1 MRGIDKC
8 YGGVHAVRGVDLDI
22 YTGEVHALVGDNA
35 AGKSTLIKILSGA
48 VMRDGGTI
56 SFDSRRGRDRHSHA
70 TRRALGIET
79 VYQDLALADNLDV
92 ASNVFLGREMTR
104 SGLLRFML
112 DNGTMERRSRDL
124 LSRLKINMP
133 NIRQRVRSMSGGQR
147 QSIAI
152 ARCVCFNARVVILDE
167 PTAALG
173 VEETR
178 KVYALIREMRDQGLA
193 VLMIS
198 HNLNHVF
205 ENCDRITVLKTGR
218 LVGSRRVDETT
229 QDDIL
234 RMIVSGVADD
244 DPTPRPQP
252 RSGGRLNTVLDTR
265 DATRWRS
272 FTPLIFAFART
283 SLSSFA
289 TVCCATRASAAT
301 RSRAAIGSTSIRKPE
316 IQRLFLLIEIYVD
329 EAAFELHR
337 NSPHYLRFREDVK
350 DWVVERNW
358 WYWKFLGPADR

>member
-1 MRGIDKC
+1 MTDAKMPIIQMRGIDKS
-8 YGGVHAVRGVDLDI
+8 YGGVHAVRSVDLNI

-56 SFDSRRGRDRHSHA
+56 SFENRAVEITKPRDAKS
-70 TRRALGIET
+70 LGIET

-193 VLMIS
+193 VLLIS

-205 ENCDRITVLKTGR
+205 ENCDRITVLKTGQ

-229 QDDIL
+229 QDDIV
-234 RMIVSGVADD
+234 RMIVSGVD
-244 DPTPRPQP
+244 DPTQRPQP
-252 RSGGRLNTVLDTR
+252 RL
-265 DATRWRS
+265 AT
-272 FTPLIFAFART
+272 
-283 SLSSFA
+283 
-289 TVCCATRASAAT
+289 
-301 RSRAAIGSTSIRKPE
+301 G
-316 IQRLFLLIEIYVD
+316 
-329 EAAFELHR
+329 
-337 NSPHYLRFREDVK
+337 
-350 DWVVERNW
+350 
-358 WYWKFLGPADR
+358 

>member
-1 MRGIDKC
+1 MIDTKKSIIEMRGIDKHF
-8 YGGVHAVRGVDLDI
+8 GGVHAVRGVDLDV
-22 YTGEVHALVGDNA
+22 YSGEVHALVGDNA

-48 VMRDGGTI
+48 VVRDGGSI
-56 SFDSRRGRDRHSHA
+56 SFENRPVEIATPRDAKS
-70 TRRALGIET
+70 LGIET

-193 VLMIS
+193 VLLIS

-205 ENCDRITVLKTGR
+205 ENCDRITVLKTGQ
-218 LVGSRRVDETT
+218 LVGSRHVDETT
-229 QDDIL
+229 QDDVV
-234 RMIVSGVADD
+234 RMIVSGVD
-244 DPTPRPQP
+244 DPTQRPQP
-252 RSGGRLNTVLDTR
+252 RL
-265 DATRWRS
+265 AT
-272 FTPLIFAFART
+272 
-283 SLSSFA
+283 
-289 TVCCATRASAAT
+289 
-301 RSRAAIGSTSIRKPE
+301 G
-316 IQRLFLLIEIYVD
+316 
-329 EAAFELHR
+329 
-337 NSPHYLRFREDVK
+337 
-350 DWVVERNW
+350 
-358 WYWKFLGPADR
+358 

>member
-1 MRGIDKC
+1 MREMKEPIIEMRGIDKS
-8 YGGVHAVRGVDLDI
+8 YGGVHAVRSVDLNI

-56 SFDSRRGRDRHSHA
+56 SFESRAVEITKPRDA
-70 TRRALGIET
+70 KGLGIET

-193 VLMIS
+193 VLLIS

-205 ENCDRITVLKTGR
+205 ENCDRITVLKTGQ

-229 QDDIL
+229 QDDIV
-234 RMIVSGVADD
+234 RMIVSGVD
-244 DPTPRPQP
+244 DPTQRPQP
-252 RSGGRLNTVLDTR
+252 RL
-265 DATRWRS
+265 AT
-272 FTPLIFAFART
+272 
-283 SLSSFA
+283 
-289 TVCCATRASAAT
+289 
-301 RSRAAIGSTSIRKPE
+301 G
-316 IQRLFLLIEIYVD
+316 
-329 EAAFELHR
+329 
-337 NSPHYLRFREDVK
+337 
-350 DWVVERNW
+350 
-358 WYWKFLGPADR
+358 

>member
-1 MRGIDKC
+1 MLETKKPIIEMRGIEKY
-8 YGGVHAVRGVDLDI
+8 YGGVHAVSGVDLDV
-22 YTGEVHALVGDNA
+22 YSGEVHAIVGDNA
-35 AGKSTLIKILSGA
+35 AGKSTLVKILAGA
-48 VMRDGGTI
+48 VIRDGGSI
-56 SFDSRRGRDRHSHA
+56 SFDNRTVEIGTPREA
-70 TRRALGIET
+70 KNLGIET

-92 ASNVFLGREMTR
+92 ASNVFLGREVTR

-133 NIRQRVRSMSGGQR
+133 NIRQRVHSMSGGQR

-193 VLMIS
+193 VLLIS
-198 HNLNHVF
+198 HNINHVF

-218 LVGSRRVDETT
+218 LVGSRRVAETT
-229 QDDIL
+229 QADIV

-252 RSGGRLNTVLDTR
+252 RL
-265 DATRWRS
+265 AT
-272 FTPLIFAFART
+272 
-283 SLSSFA
+283 
-289 TVCCATRASAAT
+289 
-301 RSRAAIGSTSIRKPE
+301 G
-316 IQRLFLLIEIYVD
+316 
-329 EAAFELHR
+329 
-337 NSPHYLRFREDVK
+337 
-350 DWVVERNW
+350 
-358 WYWKFLGPADR
+358 

>member
-1 MRGIDKC
+1 MREMKEPIIEMRGIDKS
-8 YGGVHAVRGVDLDI
+8 YGGVHAVRSVDLNI

-56 SFDSRRGRDRHSHA
+56 SFENRAVEITKPRDAKS
-70 TRRALGIET
+70 LGIET

-193 VLMIS
+193 VLLIS

-205 ENCDRITVLKTGR
+205 ENCDRITVLKTGQ

-229 QDDIL
+229 QDDIV
-234 RMIVSGVADD
+234 RMIVSGVD
-244 DPTPRPQP
+244 DPTQRPQP
-252 RSGGRLNTVLDTR
+252 RL
-265 DATRWRS
+265 AT
-272 FTPLIFAFART
+272 
-283 SLSSFA
+283 
-289 TVCCATRASAAT
+289 
-301 RSRAAIGSTSIRKPE
+301 G
-316 IQRLFLLIEIYVD
+316 
-329 EAAFELHR
+329 
-337 NSPHYLRFREDVK
+337 
-350 DWVVERNW
+350 
-358 WYWKFLGPADR
+358 

>member
-1 MRGIDKC
+1 MNETKTPIIEMRGIDKF
-8 YGGVHAVRGVDLDI
+8 YGGVHAVRGVDLDV
-22 YTGEVHALVGDNA
+22 YSGEVHALVGDNA
-35 AGKSTLIKILSGA
+35 AGKSTLIKILAGA
-48 VMRDGGTI
+48 VMRDGGTV
-56 SFDSRRGRDRHSHA
+56 SFDSRTVEIATPRDAKS
-70 TRRALGIET
+70 LGIET

-112 DNGTMERRSRDL
+112 DNGTMEKRSRDL

-193 VLMIS
+193 VLIIS

-205 ENCDRITVLKTGR
+205 ENCDRITVLKTGQ
-218 LVGSRRVDETT
+218 LVASRRVEDTS
-229 QDDIL
+229 QDDIV
-234 RMIVSGVADD
+234 RMIVSGVAGD
-244 DPTPRPQP
+244 DPAPRPRP
-252 RSGGRLNTVLDTR
+252 RL
-265 DATRWRS
+265 
-272 FTPLIFAFART
+272 
-283 SLSSFA
+283 
-289 TVCCATRASAAT
+289 AA
-301 RSRAAIGSTSIRKPE
+301 G
-316 IQRLFLLIEIYVD
+316 
-329 EAAFELHR
+329 
-337 NSPHYLRFREDVK
+337 
-350 DWVVERNW
+350 
-358 WYWKFLGPADR
+358 